1 MNRKES
7 EIYESFP
14 KDKWVYDFNEYR
26 LHHSFSEEFIK
37 KAKEMNL
44 VIGDMQGYRLDKLG
58 SWSDELEFNANV
70 DDLLDDFLAQAL
82 EQGLY
87 ALKGHRNVG
96 GVRASI
102 YNAMPTAGCEALAQ
116 FMQEFERSNG

>member
-70 DDLLDDFLAQAL
+70 DDLLDDFQTWN
-82 EQGLY
+82 EQVEKSYNFFDKVIKNSLRKTVSIDDELY
-87 ALKGHRNVG
+87 ITFTFDKRPSLSLVNK
-96 GVRASI
+96 
-102 YNAMPTAGCEALAQ
+102 
-116 FMQEFERSNG
+116 